1 MYDKQ
6 RFLTMLAA
14 GMCSK
19 ARKGTE
25 LPSLY
30 LAAGLRG
37 EAQGDAYIWET
48 IYDGQ
53 LTEDMIS
60 STTARRTSYNWT
72 GTRKLG
78 WDSDYIRATIDGET
92 LEGVLPLG
100 NEYLSGVADDTG
112 DNFEVRIDTV
122 YVRTGGTH
130 TMKIVRRVPLG
141 AYYYNGFTFPKMDDW
156 DVSTHPFAY
165 ICGSGPNWY
174 LRISPIEFCMTSDG
188 KFLPKNGESGFIF
201 LSNRIYGAEEVWR
214 ERTESTYTASSLDAP
229 IWCNKN
235 VYNADGSLF
244 LAASEPVP
252 VYK

>member
-6 RFLTMLAA
+6 RVLTMLAA

-37 EAQGDAYIWET
+37 EAQGDSYIWET

-60 STTARRTSYNWT
+60 STTARGTSYNWT

-130 TMKIVRRVPLG
+130 TMKIVRRVPFG
-141 AYYYNGFTFPKMDDW
+141 AYYYNSFTFPKMDDW
-156 DVSTHPFAY
+156 DVATYSYAY
-165 ICGSGPNWY
+165 IGGTGPNFFLY
-174 LRISPIEFCMTSDG
+174 LSPVEFWISSND
-188 KFLPKNGESGFIF
+188 KFVPRNGETGFTY
-201 LSNRIYGAEEVWR
+201 LVQRIYGAEEIWR
-214 ERTESTYTASSLDAP
+214 ERTESTYTNSLRAP

-244 LAASEPVP
+244 LAASEPEP